1 MNSTRDALLQSH
13 LDEFVWRVN
22 YVGVNDPLSGI
33 LCCIRSKTSLNTY
46 LPSEKY
52 FENAPKFKSSSQ
64 NNSVSAASVNQML
77 CGSGMFHKYL
87 SNYNLEN

>member
-33 LCCIRSKTSLNTY
+33 LCCIRSKTCLNTY
-46 LPSEKY
+46 LNLRV
-52 FENAPKFKSSSQ
+52 FEIF
-64 NNSVSAASVNQML
+64 MTIY
-77 CGSGMFHKYL
+77 GSILH
-87 SNYNLEN
+87 